1 MYSYICYTFISSP
14 NQKSF
19 FRESE
24 HLLDNVFSEFRRD
37 RLENERGIVFETLFR
52 QYFNSFTFTYPVV
65 FADGRGAA
73 ADRQTTPPLRTI
85 LGFSWSIRSYS
96 YSSSSGCR
104 PPISFSGLHACVY
117 HLAFLEGCS
126 LLVLTIVE
134 RDRTIFRFLT
144 IVRRFFNISV
154 TVTCLIKAGVS
165 NQWRSIIEIDNTMS
179 TNAKSVT
186 DWLKRST
193 LRGCY

>member
-104 PPISFSGLHACVY
+104 PPISFSGLHACVW
-117 HLAFLEGCS
+117 HSAFLERCS

-134 RDRTIFRFLT
+134 RDRTIASFVFLQSLEGFHVERLRWLLALIFSFLT
-144 IVRRFFNISV
+144 LSTGRVFPPFRGFF
-154 TVTCLIKAGVS
+154 
-165 NQWRSIIEIDNTMS
+165 DNTS
-179 TNAKSVT
+179 F
-186 DWLKRST
+186 
-193 LRGCY
+193 LRLVSCVQF